1 MQLSSLESELTY
13 YQLSCL
19 KCCSDPFFSPLM
31 HPSLFAR
38 TRPDAPRLDSGS
50 SSPVER
56 PVPLKAKRSHR
67 RADPDA
73 AHRYT
78 STHTDTVDVSVDE
91 IYEYPAK
98 TPTYSM

>member
-1 MQLSSLESELTY
+1 MIHLF
-13 YQLSCL
+13 
-19 KCCSDPFFSPLM
+19 PPLM
-31 HPSLFAR
+31 HPLLFAR

-91 IYEYPAK
+91 INECPAK
-98 TPTYSM
+98 TPTYSK